1 MLEKNFVEVY
11 DKFKLNFYR
20 RVFELV
26 REREGSLSAME
37 AFSLEVIKMLD
48 EPTVGQFADFLNI
61 SQSNATYKVNSLIRK
76 GYLERQNSS
85 VDRREYHLVLSEKFY
100 NENFRKELTVDALA
114 ERVFLSRYHFMR
126 LFKAQTGSTVHAYI
140 RQKRLMNAARLIRE
154 GMSAGK
160 AAAESGFADYSA
172 FHRAFRESFG
182 TSPGKLAGR
191 K

>member
-37 AFSLEVIKMLD
+37 AFSMLD

-100 NENFRKELTVDALA
+100 NYAGLLSSYEMTVMERIKERFSAEDVEKFDNMLSVISKELMP
-114 ERVFLSRYHFMR
+114 EC
-126 LFKAQTGSTVHAYI
+126 
-140 RQKRLMNAARLIRE
+140 E
-154 GMSAGK
+154 
-160 AAAESGFADYSA
+160 
-172 FHRAFRESFG
+172 
-182 TSPGKLAGR
+182 
-191 K
+191 